1 MTHPTGPPDV
11 DVEEVK
17 RSLARR
23 AEYNNGRLARDALAV
38 IKALEKDSKESLDLY
53 RNNRTRLEARIAA
66 LEEAAR
72 RVLDEMDI
80 CLDPLMAGHPIQA
93 ERERDTVARWR
104 EWIRQALAGGG
115 SRDG

>member
-72 RVLDEMDI
+72 CSNKGLRSRIAQLEEE
-80 CLDPLMAGHPIQA
+80 L
-93 ERERDTVARWR
+93 ARLR
-104 EWIRQALAGGG
+104 T
-115 SRDG
+115 